1 MSSRRDG
8 KRVSGAHDL
17 NLIYVNDRSL
27 QTWYKRLLECK
38 KDKSKT
44 RKDLDKMIA
53 LFTYTSAD
61 MLVAYFLKKAQSGEG
76 GNDGKEISAL
86 LKQHS
91 VSLCHC

>member
-8 KRVSGAHDL
+8 KKVSGAHDL
-17 NLIYVNDRSL
+17 NSIEL
-27 QTWYKRLLECK
+27 CK
-38 KDKSKT
+38 LGINVCWNAKKANQET

-91 VSLCHC
+91 GSLCHC

>member
-17 NLIYVNDRSL
+17 YLIHLNDRTV
-27 QTWYKRLLECK
+27 QTWYKLLLECK
-38 KDKSKT
+38 RDKSKT

-61 MLVAYFLKKAQSGEG
+61 MLVAYFLKKAQSGEV

-91 VSLCHC
+91 VSLCN

>member
-17 NLIYVNDRSL
+17 NLIEL
-27 QTWYKRLLECK
+27 CK
-38 KDKSKT
+38 LGINVCWNAKT

>member
-1 MSSRRDG
+1 MIELCKLG
-8 KRVSGAHDL
+8 INVCWNAKR
-17 NLIYVNDRSL
+17 
-27 QTWYKRLLECK
+27 
-38 KDKSKT
+38 DKSKT

-53 LFTYTSAD
+53 LFTYTAAD
-61 MLVAYFLKKAQSGEG
+61 NLDAAYFLKKAQSGEG

>member
-1 MSSRRDG
+1 MAKHVFEAKWEKGFWRPR
-8 KRVSGAHDL
+8 L
-17 NLIYVNDRSL
+17 EFDRTV

-91 VSLCHC
+91 VSLCH

>member
-1 MSSRRDG
+1 
-8 KRVSGAHDL
+8 
-17 NLIYVNDRSL
+17 
-27 QTWYKRLLECK
+27 
-38 KDKSKT
+38 
-44 RKDLDKMIA
+44 MIA

-91 VSLCHC
+91 VSLCH

>member
-8 KRVSGAHDL
+8 KRVSCAHDL
-17 NLIYVNDRSL
+17 NLIELCKLGINVCWNA
-27 QTWYKRLLECK
+27 KRQI
-38 KDKSKT
+38 KT

-86 LKQHS
+86 LIQYS
-91 VSLCHC
+91 VSLCH